1 MSRKV
6 NRCEYKDESLFNKF
20 VAFPPCSF
28 GWDYSNK
35 CQIGL
40 TDILM
45 ELKDGCDDTV
55 LYDVYIQNGV
65 GSLYPIPVV
74 ISPNYQSTSNVN
86 SGG

>member
-1 MSRKV
+1 
-6 NRCEYKDESLFNKF
+6 
-20 VAFPPCSF
+20 
-28 GWDYSNK
+28 
-35 CQIGL
+35 
-40 TDILM
+40 M